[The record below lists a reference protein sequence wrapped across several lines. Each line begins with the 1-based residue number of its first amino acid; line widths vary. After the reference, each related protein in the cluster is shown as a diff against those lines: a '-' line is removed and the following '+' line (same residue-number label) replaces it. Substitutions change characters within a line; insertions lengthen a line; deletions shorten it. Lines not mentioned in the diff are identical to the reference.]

1 VTFFINKSENV
12 ERLYG
17 EHIKRVLVVIKINV
31 LPDYVFTSIFLLF
44 KLEDVLHKEL
54 LKLLVGIIDAELF
67 KAVGITEGIKTVYIK
82 MKKKKL

>member
-67 KAVGITEGIKTVYIK
+67 KAVGITERIKTVYIK
-82 MKKKKL
+82 IKIK